1 MFVRFFYANTS
12 IPLRHSVVKLVQ
24 SLSAARNCNLKI
36 HNALRIIFRDEI
48 VPQKR
53 WLTVSPPE
61 LWRARAF
68 VIIGLRCNPPEW
80 RYRLGVRTE
89 DSQSSNTG
97 SIPVSATKVN
107 RKGVLL
113 ELEII
118 AEQSMVAHDITV
130 PLRRKDPDL
139 VHITTT

>member
-1 MFVRFFYANTS
+1 MYVRFFLPYTS
-12 IPLRHSVVKLVQ
+12 SPLRHSVVKLVQ

-48 VPQKR
+48 LPQKR

-80 RYRLGVRTE
+80 RYRLGVTPE
-89 DSQSSNTG
+89 NSHSSNTG
-97 SIPVSATKVN
+97 SIPVTPPNVN
-107 RKGVLL
+107 
-113 ELEII
+113 
-118 AEQSMVAHDITV
+118 
-130 PLRRKDPDL
+130 P
-139 VHITTT
+139 